1 MSQHWQ
7 EHLEQRQTALK
18 NQSLWRQ
25 RRELSSPQQ
34 AEITLAVNG
43 HSLINFSSNDYLGFA
58 NHPSLIQA
66 MSAAARQWGVGSGA
80 SHLVNGHQTPHQDLE
95 TELAKFVG
103 AEQALL
109 FSTGYMANL
118 AIPSAFLSRH
128 DLIIQDKLNHASL
141 IDAAQLSSARL
152 LRYQHAD
159 NQHADQILQKVSH
172 QKSMIS
178 TDGIFS
184 MDGDMAPLQQLKKIC
199 EKHDS
204 LLFIDDAHGL
214 GVLGETGRGSLELE
228 DMTATGN
235 TLLMGTL
242 GKGFGSFGAFVAGD
256 TLLIEQLIQSA
267 RTYIYTTALPAPVAA
282 VSKQAL
288 VLLHDEGSARR
299 QALQQR
305 IDQFKQGTEDLS
317 FSLLPSNSPI
327 QPMVIGNENATL
339 AASHYLYEQGFYVTA
354 IRPPTV
360 PKGTARLRF
369 TLSAEHTESHIEHL
383 LSTLASAPFQALI
396 KTANSS

>member
-1 MSQHWQ
+1 
-7 EHLEQRQTALK
+7 
-18 NQSLWRQ
+18 
-25 RRELSSPQQ
+25 
-34 AEITLAVNG
+34 
-43 HSLINFSSNDYLGFA
+43 
-58 NHPSLIQA
+58 
-66 MSAAARQWGVGSGA
+66 
-80 SHLVNGHQTPHQDLE
+80 
-95 TELAKFVG
+95 
-103 AEQALL
+103 
-109 FSTGYMANL
+109 
-118 AIPSAFLSRH
+118 
-128 DLIIQDKLNHASL
+128 
-141 IDAAQLSSARL
+141 
-152 LRYQHAD
+152 
-159 NQHADQILQKVSH
+159 
-172 QKSMIS
+172 
-178 TDGIFS
+178 
-184 MDGDMAPLQQLKKIC
+184 
-199 EKHDS
+199 
-204 LLFIDDAHGL
+204 
-214 GVLGETGRGSLELE
+214 
-228 DMTATGN
+228 
-235 TLLMGTL
+235 MGTL

-383 LSTLASAPFQALI
+383 LATLASAPFQALI